1 MRPTDLG
8 EAFRAE
14 YDKPG
19 VKEDCAERQKD
30 EVRQVREAC
39 NNKERSKKSRGNQE
53 ISRQGIRNAQ
63 RVNVGGG
70 WQVKDDDPVAA
81 GTVFSYGTDVPP
93 HASFAGGLKENL
105 VLLGQR
111 AFLPVEDLE
120 PTSRYAAE
128 FGQSTSGSTSRAG
141 AADDAPASW
150 RGQPLAP
157 PAEEAHYSLLRS
169 LVRALFLS
177 NGSGAKGMQKGVVP
191 VEALKVLAAK
201 VAQLHGAPL
210 PEGSGFES
218 TSPVNKLNYN
228 DTYEYFSKNEFAVAA
243 DFLLAASD
251 PDGQLFEAA
260 RGLESGRALP
270 PPTWDEPRLT

>member
-1 MRPTDLG
+1 M
-8 EAFRAE
+8 
-14 YDKPG
+14 
-19 VKEDCAERQKD
+19 
-30 EVRQVREAC
+30 
-39 NNKERSKKSRGNQE
+39 
-53 ISRQGIRNAQ
+53 
-63 RVNVGGG
+63 
-70 WQVKDDDPVAA
+70 KDDDPVAA

-228 DTYEYFSKNEFAVAA
+228 GGEPHVRGAAPGRAPGPTGPRGPLRETAGPRKNPRSAPISA
-243 DFLLAASD
+243 LAARQPPRQPPAAAPRGS
-251 PDGQLFEAA
+251 PGGPGRRAA
-260 RGLESGRALP
+260 RAAGAPGRTP
-270 PPTWDEPRLT
+270 PRPGERAARPRHRSREGSSIHAGRRQRRSHARRAIREK